1 MMSRKIFF
9 HKLSN
14 WEYWPTFM
22 FYLPNIPYVIYL
34 AIKAKSPVFYTATNP
49 RIKNSG
55 DGTESKFKTTLLIP
69 KKHRP
74 KTILA
79 TPKQRFSTIQKNIAT
94 EKIKFPLI
102 AKPDIGFRGMLVKK
116 INSENELKEYL
127 KKYPIDIIIQEFI
140 SLKNECGI
148 FYYRLPN
155 EKSGTIT
162 SITLKKFST
171 VIGNGKSTLSELIL
185 EDKRAKIYYDIFQDI
200 HKENMNLVPRKNKE
214 ISLTAI
220 GNHSKGTQFKNG
232 NRLISNEL
240 IKIISEIEQQ
250 IDGWFYGRLDIKYD
264 TFEKFINNKKF
275 KILEINGI
283 ISEPTHVF
291 DARTY
296 SYFDAVKAIRE
307 HWKIVYKIATTNHK
321 FYNIEYAKTFDFIKE
336 MKELKGYIKKV
347 KILNLQ

>member
-1 MMSRKIFF
+1 MSRKVFF

-34 AIKAKSPVFYTATNP
+34 AIKARSPVFYTATNP
-49 RIKNSG
+49 GIKNSG
-55 DGTESKFKTTLLIP
+55 DGTESKYKTTQLIP
-69 KKHRP
+69 KKYKP
-74 KTILA
+74 KTILV
-79 TPKQRFSTIQKNIAT
+79 TPNKNFKTVLKNIET

-116 INSENELKEYL
+116 VNSENELKKYL

-155 EKSGTIT
+155 EKKGTIT

-171 VIGNGKSTLSELIL
+171 VIGDGKSTLSELIL
-185 EDKRAKIYYDIFQDI
+185 ADERAKLYYDLFQEI
-200 HKENMNLVPRKNKE
+200 HKENMDLVIRKNKE
-214 ISLTAI
+214 ILLTAI

-232 NRLISNEL
+232 NRLISNKL
-240 IKIISEIEQQ
+240 TDIISNIEQQ
-250 IDGWFYGRLDIKYD
+250 IDGWYYGRLDIKYD
-264 TFEKFINNKKF
+264 TFEKLIDDQKF

-296 SYFDAVKAIRE
+296 SYFDAVKAIGK
-307 HWKIVYKIATTNHK
+307 HWGIVYKIATINHK
-321 FYNIEYAKTFDFIKE
+321 LYNVEYANTRVFIKE

-347 KILNLQ
+347 KELSLQ

>member
-1 MMSRKIFF
+1 MNKKNFL

-22 FYLPNIPYVIYL
+22 FYLPNIPYVTYL

-49 RIKNSG
+49 GIKNSG
-55 DGTESKFKTTLLIP
+55 DGTESKYITAQLIP

-74 KTILA
+74 KTILV
-79 TPKQRFSTIQKNIAT
+79 TPNKNFKTVLKNIET

-116 INSENELKEYL
+116 INSEDELKEYL

-155 EKSGTIT
+155 EKKGTIT

-171 VIGNGKSTLSELIL
+171 VIGDGKSTLSELIL
-185 EDKRAKIYYDIFQDI
+185 ADERAKIYYDLFQEI
-200 HKENMNLVPRKNKE
+200 HKENMDLVIRKNKE
-214 ISLTAI
+214 ILLTAI

-240 IKIISEIEQQ
+240 IDIISNIEQQ
-250 IDGWFYGRLDIKYD
+250 IDGWYYGRLDIKYD
-264 TFEKFINNKKF
+264 TFEKFIETKKF

-296 SYFDAVKAIRE
+296 SYFDAVKAIRK
-307 HWKIVYKIATTNHK
+307 HWKIVYKIATINHK
-321 FYNIEYAKTFDFIKE
+321 LHNVEYANTRKFIKE
-336 MKELKGYIKKV
+336 MKGLKDYIKKV
-347 KILNLQ
+347 KELSL

>member
-1 MMSRKIFF
+1 MNKNIFL

-22 FYLPNIPYVIYL
+22 FYLPNIPYVTHL

-49 RIKNSG
+49 AIKNSG
-55 DGTESKFKTTLLIP
+55 DGTESKYKTIQLIP

-74 KTILA
+74 KTILV
-79 TPKQRFSTIQKNIAT
+79 TPKQRFSTVLKNI
-94 EKIKFPLI
+94 EDNKIKFPLI
-102 AKPDIGFRGMLVKK
+102 AKPNIGFRGMLVKK
-116 INSENELKEYL
+116 VNSENELKEYL

-155 EKSGTIT
+155 EKKGTIT

-171 VIGNGKSTLSELIL
+171 VIGDGKSTLSELIL
-185 EDKRAKIYYDIFQDI
+185 ADERAKLYYDLFQEI
-200 HKENMNLVPRKNKE
+200 HKENMDLIIRKNKE
-214 ISLTAI
+214 VLLTAI
-220 GNHSKGTQFKNG
+220 GNHSKGTQFENG
-232 NRLISNEL
+232 NGLISNEL
-240 IKIISEIEQQ
+240 TDVISNIEQQ
-250 IDGWFYGRLDIKYD
+250 IDGWYYGRLDIKYD
-264 TFEKFINNKKF
+264 TFEKFIENKKF

-307 HWKIVYKIATTNHK
+307 HWKIVYKIATINHK
-321 FYNIEYAKTFDFIKE
+321 LYNIEYANTRKFIKE
-336 MKELKGYIKKV
+336 MKGLKGYIKKV
-347 KILNLQ
+347 KELSLQ

>member
-1 MMSRKIFF
+1 MNRKILIQ
-9 HKLSN
+9 KLSN

-55 DGTESKFKTTLLIP
+55 DGTESKFKTTQLIP
-69 KKHRP
+69 KKYRP
-74 KTILA
+74 KTILV
-79 TPKQRFSTIQKNIAT
+79 TPKQRFSAILKNIDQ
-94 EKIKFPLI
+94 EKLKFPLI

-116 INSENELKEYL
+116 IKSKNELKEYL
-127 KKYPIDIIIQEFI
+127 KKYPIDILVQEFI

-155 EKSGTIT
+155 EKKGTIT

-171 VIGNGKSTLSELIL
+171 VIGNGKSTLSELIHAD
-185 EDKRAKIYYDIFQDI
+185 ERAKMYYDLFQEI
-200 HKENMNLVPRKNKE
+200 HKEDMNLIVRKNKE
-214 ISLTAI
+214 ILLTSI

-232 NRLISNEL
+232 NRLISSEL
-240 IKIISEIEQQ
+240 IRVISDIEQQ
-250 IDGWFYGRLDIKYD
+250 IDGWYYGRLDIKYD
-264 TFEKFINNKKF
+264 TFEKFVENKKF

-296 SYFDAVKAIRE
+296 SYFDAVKAIGK
-307 HWKIVYKIATTNHK
+307 HWGIAYKIATINHK
-321 FYNIEYAKTFDFIKE
+321 LYNVEYANTRNFIKE
-336 MKELKGYIKKV
+336 MKGLKDYIKKI
-347 KILNLQ
+347 KELSLQ